1 MGLGAG
7 VFGAGA
13 HPSAGMGPLGQFFG
27 GNMSYVTPNPIYPQS
42 SMLGTPSP
50 QRPYP
55 ATATTY
61 NFAPTS
67 SYYNNGTNT
76 GNNSVSYALGDG
88 GANMSIRVQTPS
100 KPSELG
106 RLFSSDKSSEQEEAA
121 YRSRGDRQ
129 SAANSSPA
137 APVLLP
143 VQQCSTRTLEDRS
156 DSHHVS
162 DSRPFINVGSSLD
175 NLSDPRGYVLGAKRF
190 DRVEQTA
197 DSAYQQIGTPSPTD
211 SSGSSSRNSSN
222 FLSPPL
228 GPSNLETEA
237 TLTNT
242 GSHNSITP
250 EAAYRTELTMMP
262 FHSPLRSNSSSG
274 DGGGGGGCGSRV
286 TSGPNLLFHRNSMRT
301 GSYFDAALKSA
312 FEFHGTSGGC
322 SEDTIQDSIATI
334 QSGMPISAAEVGQ
347 YPSSHALFHSSLTGL
362 MQGNAVLHTMQSQNM
377 LETGSPFIRPPT
389 STHTKSGIFRRGIR
403 LKSNTDCRVDFTHGP
418 SPADIFCTVP
428 GRLSLLSSTSKYKV
442 TVAEVQRRLSPPECL
457 NASLLGGV
465 LRRAK
470 SKNGGRS
477 LRDKLD
483 KIGLNL
489 PAGRR
494 KAATVTLLT
503 SLVEGEAIRMARD
516 FSYLCEN
523 EFPHRACADYLSRGA
538 VGMDVTDLQKRRNQ
552 VVATRQLLMELTE
565 MLSKDRSPLATC
577 PLPTVRNSTPLDAS
591 TQRSL
596 THFSHITHGFG
607 GLTLISALNTFQTIL
622 ADVLKFL
629 DKDPNQS
636 IGPAKSHLACSSGL
650 PSHLLPHPATQQHS
664 ILLGPNT
671 AGLHD
676 PHVMTSSGSMNST
689 GSMNGALRCKLSHH
703 PSPDNA
709 VADLRGLIAS
719 QRASMMDE
727 MDASNMIHGVL

>member
-1 MGLGAG
+1 MSSDIQDRARLLTTNGVHHESATESDPSGVEISLDFQPPYFPPPYFHPQMGLGAG

-13 HPSAGMGPLGQFFG
+13 HQSAGMGPLGQFFG
-27 GNMSYVTPNPIYPQS
+27 GNMSYVTPNQIYPQS

-50 QRPYP
+50 QRSYPVP
-55 ATATTY
+55 ATAY

-67 SYYNNGTNT
+67 SYYNNGINT

-88 GANMSIRVQTPS
+88 GTNMAFADSLQESEPSNLFMNSAIQSAFNFQLERTTDQSIRVQTPS

-106 RLFSSDKSSEQEEAA
+106 HLFSHDKPSEQEETT
-121 YRSRGDRQ
+121 YRLRGDRH
-129 SAANSSPA
+129 SAATSSPA
-137 APVLLP
+137 AAVLLP
-143 VQQCSTRTLEDRS
+143 VQQCPSRTIEDRS
-156 DSHHVS
+156 DSHHMS
-162 DSRPFINVGSSLD
+162 DSRPFIDTGSSLD
-175 NLSDPRGYVLGAKRF
+175 NLSDPRGYALDVKRF

-197 DSAYQQIGTPSPTD
+197 DSAYQQIGTPSSTD
-211 SSGSSSRNSSN
+211 SSGSSSHNSSN

-237 TLTNT
+237 TMTNT

-262 FHSPLRSNSSSG
+262 FHSPLRSSSS
-274 DGGGGGGCGSRV
+274 GGGGGGGSCV
-286 TSGPNLLFHRNSMRT
+286 TSSSNLLFHRNSMRT
-301 GSYFDAALKSA
+301 GNYFDAALKSA
-312 FEFHGTSGGC
+312 FDFHGTSGMC

-334 QSGMPISAAEVGQ
+334 QSGMPISTAELGQ
-347 YPSSHALFHSSLTGL
+347 YPSSHALFHSSLSGL
-362 MQGNAVLHTMQSQNM
+362 MQGNAVLHTIQSQNM
-377 LETGSPFIRPPT
+377 LESGSQFTRPPT

-503 SLVEGEAIRMARD
+503 SLVEGKHFCLFAESLD
-516 FSYLCEN
+516 TQY
-523 EFPHRACADYLSRGA
+523 
-538 VGMDVTDLQKRRNQ
+538 VGHK
-552 VVATRQLLMELTE
+552 
-565 MLSKDRSPLATC
+565 
-577 PLPTVRNSTPLDAS
+577 
-591 TQRSL
+591 
-596 THFSHITHGFG
+596 
-607 GLTLISALNTFQTIL
+607 
-622 ADVLKFL
+622 
-629 DKDPNQS
+629 S
-636 IGPAKSHLACSSGL
+636 IG
-650 PSHLLPHPATQQHS
+650 
-664 ILLGPNT
+664 I
-671 AGLHD
+671 
-676 PHVMTSSGSMNST
+676 
-689 GSMNGALRCKLSHH
+689 
-703 PSPDNA
+703 
-709 VADLRGLIAS
+709 
-719 QRASMMDE
+719 
-727 MDASNMIHGVL
+727 